1 MRRNYR
7 FTNFDDYI
15 DNSDLPERLISILER
30 SGFERLSTL
39 TRLSDVEL
47 LLLPNIGP
55 HYVAEIRRVAP
66 CSCTGGLL

>member
-55 HYVAEIRRVAP
+55 YYVAEIRRVAP
-66 CSCTGGLL
+66 RSSTPH